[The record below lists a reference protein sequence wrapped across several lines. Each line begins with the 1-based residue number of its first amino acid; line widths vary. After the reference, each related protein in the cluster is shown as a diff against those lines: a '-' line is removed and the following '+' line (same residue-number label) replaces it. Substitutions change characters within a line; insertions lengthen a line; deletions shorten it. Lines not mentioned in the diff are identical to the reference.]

1 MDEGRHE
8 QSQEPTQ
15 QNESSSPA
23 VSRRSFL
30 QAGAASAIALGLTPI
45 AAAAH
50 SPAAH
55 TQAPSM
61 MNVPFTA
68 KEPRLGII
76 GVGGRGT
83 SLLEDLLAA
92 NAQVRAICDVVPEK
106 AKHAQELIEKAGQS
120 PPELY
125 TDGDHAYERL
135 VARDDVDLVI
145 VATPWRWHVPMAV
158 AGMQAGKHVA
168 VEVPAATTIDDCWRL
183 VNTSES
189 TRRHCIMLENCC
201 YGYNETLVLRMVRA
215 GLLGDLLYGEGAY
228 LHDLRE
234 ELFSKQ
240 GEGLWR
246 RTIHT
251 ERNGNLY
258 PTHGLG
264 PVANYMGINRGDRF
278 DYLVSMSTPQ
288 RGLDAY
294 RKAHLDKGDPRWAER
309 YITGDMSTSLIK
321 TANGLTI
328 TLKHDVS
335 NPRPYDRINTI
346 AGSKGIF
353 TDYPPRIYLD
363 GQKGEEEWGS
373 LDAYKEH
380 EHPLWR
386 QEGDVAR
393 KAGGHGGMD
402 YIMLYRLLD
411 CMRKGLAP
419 DLDVYD
425 AAAWSAPGPLSAA
438 SLQAGSGPAKFPDF
452 TRGRWHERSG
462 SPIAGDA

>member
-1 MDEGRHE
+1 
-8 QSQEPTQ
+8 
-15 QNESSSPA
+15 
-23 VSRRSFL
+23 
-30 QAGAASAIALGLTPI
+30 
-45 AAAAH
+45 
-50 SPAAH
+50 
-55 TQAPSM
+55 
-61 MNVPFTA
+61 
-68 KEPRLGII
+68 
-76 GVGGRGT
+76 
-83 SLLEDLLAA
+83 
-92 NAQVRAICDVVPEK
+92 
-106 AKHAQELIEKAGQS
+106 
-120 PPELY
+120 
-125 TDGDHAYERL
+125 
-135 VARDDVDLVI
+135 
-145 VATPWRWHVPMAV
+145 
-158 AGMQAGKHVA
+158 
-168 VEVPAATTIDDCWRL
+168 
-183 VNTSES
+183 
-189 TRRHCIMLENCC
+189 
-201 YGYNETLVLRMVRA
+201 
-215 GLLGDLLYGEGAY
+215 
-228 LHDLRE
+228 
-234 ELFSKQ
+234 
-240 GEGLWR
+240 
-246 RTIHT
+246 
-251 ERNGNLY
+251 
-258 PTHGLG
+258 
-264 PVANYMGINRGDRF
+264 
-278 DYLVSMSTPQ
+278 MSTPQ

-294 RKAHLDKGDPRWAER
+294 RSAHLDKGDPRWAER

-353 TDYPPRIYLD
+353 TDYPARIYLD

-411 CMRKGLAP
+411 CMRKGFAP